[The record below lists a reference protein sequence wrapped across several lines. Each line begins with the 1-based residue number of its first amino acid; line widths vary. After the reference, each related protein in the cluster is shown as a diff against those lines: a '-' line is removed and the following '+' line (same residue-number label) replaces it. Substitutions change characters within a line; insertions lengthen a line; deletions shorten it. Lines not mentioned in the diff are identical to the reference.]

1 MTAGGLPVFVFAGG
15 GTGGHLF
22 PGLAIAEELVK
33 RRPEARCVFLCSD
46 RAIDTQIL
54 SVAKLGGAP
63 VEFTA
68 LPAKPVAIRPRAL
81 MKFLASW
88 GPSVRATR
96 AVIRAASGP
105 ARLVSMGGFVA
116 APAVQGARAER
127 VPVTLVNLDAVPGK
141 ANRWIANRAQAVF
154 TAVTPARTFGRHP
167 WVEVPPIVRAAG
179 LATQPAADCR
189 RELGLDPARPTLLV
203 TGASQ
208 GAGSINQM
216 MIALVQEDPSRIAAW
231 QVIHQTGR
239 DGVEQVRAAYASASI
254 PALVEPFFTK
264 MGLAWGAADLA
275 VSRAGAGS
283 VAEAWANC
291 VPTIFMPYPYHKDE
305 HQRFNAVPLER
316 AGGAAIATDRIDPA
330 ANLREAGKTLEA
342 RLADPASRTAMRAA
356 LERLGP
362 VDGAAR
368 IAQALL
374 EPESSMRPSR

>member
-1 MTAGGLPVFVFAGG
+1 MFAGG

-22 PGLAIAEELVK
+22 PGLAIAEEIVK
-33 RRPEARCVFLCSD
+33 RRPGARCVFLCSD
-46 RAIDTQIL
+46 RAIDAQIL
-54 SVAKLGGAP
+54 SAAKLGGAP
-63 VEFTA
+63 VEFKA
-68 LPAKPVAIRPRAL
+68 LPAKPVAVRPRAF
-81 MKFLASW
+81 MRFLASW

-96 AVIRAASGP
+96 ALIRAAAGP
-105 ARLVSMGGFVA
+105 VRLVSMGGFVA

-141 ANRWIANRAQAVF
+141 ANRWIANRAEAVF
-154 TAVTPARTFGRHP
+154 TAVPPARTYGRHP
-167 WVEVPPIVRAAG
+167 WVEVPPIVRAQG
-179 LATQPAADCR
+179 LADRPAEDCR
-189 RELGLDPARPTLLV
+189 RELGLDPARPTLLI

-216 MIALVQEDPSRIAAW
+216 IVGFVNENASRLAGW

-239 DGVEQVRAAYASASI
+239 DGVEDVRAAYGRASI
-254 PALVEPFFTK
+254 PALVEPFLAK

-275 VSRAGAGS
+275 ISRAGAGS
-283 VAEAWANC
+283 VAEAWANR

-330 ANLREAGKTLEA
+330 ANLREAGQALA
-342 RLADPASRTAMRAA
+342 SRLADSASRAAMRSA

-374 EPESSMRPSR
+374 ESEPSMRPRP